1 MPVRRLAEL
10 GLPGAWGSLIAAATA
25 AMVLAPFAL
34 RGRRQ
39 AREADPLA
47 VASLALGGVAF
58 AFYSVGL
65 VYGRVAVII
74 LLFYLTPVWS
84 TLIGRFVMGR
94 RSRPSRSVAIAMG
107 LLGLA
112 VMLGADG
119 EVPLP
124 RSIGEWLALVSGVLW
139 SVSSTGISSRT
150 EIAPAPAGFVFALGA
165 AAGALALVPFLGAGV
180 ELAQAEVAAA
190 TGWVLAA
197 GALWW
202 GLSMAALM
210 WATARLEPARVG
222 LLLMSEVL
230 VGALSSALLAG
241 ERLAP
246 LEVAGGALVLAAG
259 LVEILSTREKSQ
271 QAARGC

>member
-180 ELAQAEVAAA
+180 ELAQAEVVAA